1 MKFQIRLLL
10 LTASVTLSA
19 FSGAAQET
27 SEAPAP
33 PAVPIVDSPL
43 IAPGS
48 EEETPAVAPAPKPL
62 DKRAPNYAPGEE
74 PAVLSVFNR
83 SIMVVRENMMGY
95 SPKLRAR
102 RITDRIEGFIDK
114 GNFGPVTHKP
124 RTEGEMILIGGEYA
138 LTVGYGD
145 VDRFSDAT
153 IEDTV
158 GYTVERLTEALN
170 EAKLQTSSPYLA
182 AAAFKCLI
190 ATCVFF
196 VLALAL
202 YKIYQLILPPIL
214 RWTQKI
220 EKWIKESGYYLASQ
234 IMRAVKGLTMLSFAL
249 VLLMIASQW
258 LSYCLTR
265 FPYTRPWGNVVHDE
279 IADLIAGFFHS
290 IIIAIPDLA
299 IIVLILIFTRL
310 LVSVTKGFFSGI
322 ESGQVE
328 LDWMTIEAAR
338 ATRRIVN
345 IMLWL
350 FAIVMIY
357 PYIPGSDSNAFKGMS
372 VFVGLLF
379 SLGSSSVI
387 GQFTSGLVLMY
398 SRALKPGEYVR
409 IGEQEGTVESLGFL
423 STKIRSPKNEE
434 FHVPNLVILGT
445 TIKNFSRLASQ
456 GPLFLRTTITV
467 GYDTPWRQ
475 VHAMLIEAA
484 CKTPGLAN
492 SPPPFVLQTALCD
505 HYVEYEINACAPE
518 PEQRIALLARLRAE
532 IQDQFNAHGVQIMS
546 PHYMADK
553 DDPVIVPPEDWHT
566 PPASKES
573 GAPSVYRKQRGDL

>member
-1 MKFQIRLLL
+1 MKFQIQLILLSIL
-10 LTASVTLSA
+10 ITQFGFAI
-19 FSGAAQET
+19 AAQEV
-27 SEAPAP
+27 SETPAP
-33 PAVPIVDSPL
+33 PAVPTADSPL
-43 IAPGS
+43 IAPEP
-48 EEETPAVAPAPKPL
+48 EEEQPAVTSESKPL
-62 DKRAPNYAPGEE
+62 DERAPDYAPGEE

-95 SPKLRAR
+95 SPKERAR
-102 RITDRIEGFIDK
+102 RIADRIERLIDE

-124 RTEGEMILIGGEYA
+124 RTEGVMILIDGEYA

-145 VDRFSDAT
+145 VDRLSDAT

-170 EAKLQTSSPYLA
+170 EAKLQTSTPYLA
-182 AAAFKCLI
+182 SAALKCLM
-190 ATCVFF
+190 ATCLFI

-214 RWTQKI
+214 RSTQKI
-220 EKWIKESGYYLASQ
+220 EKLIKESGYFLVSQ
-234 IMRAVKGLTMLSFAL
+234 IMRAVKGITMLSFAL

-310 LVSVTKGFFSGI
+310 LISVTKGFFSGV

-328 LDWMTIEAAR
+328 LEWMTVEAAR

-345 IMLWL
+345 VMLWL

-423 STKIRSPKNEE
+423 STKIKSPKNEE

-484 CKTPGLAN
+484 RKTPGLAN
-492 SPPPFVLQTALCD
+492 DPPPFVLQTALHD
-505 HYVEYEINACAPE
+505 HYVEYEINACAPK
-518 PEQRIALLARLRAE
+518 PEQRIALLASLRAE
-532 IQDQFNAHGVQIMS
+532 IQDQFNTHGVQIMS

-553 DDPVIVPPEDWHT
+553 DQPVVVPKDKWHT
-566 PPASKES
+566 PPATQET
-573 GAPSVYRKQRGDL
+573 